1 MPLSFNTRYS
11 SAYSSTPGSSQ
22 SANRCCA
29 MPDHRDH
36 GSSCTIA
43 VALLLIDTKATN
55 RPDGEHNRLEPLFE
69 SNPSRA
75 QGAVMRLDTHVASRN
90 RWTGRHRSTAPSTP
104 YRRSIE
110 SRLLRCPSLWH
121 SQRHALSHGSLIPF
135 GVFLSLSL
143 TCSILSKT
151 TLDRSRF

>member
-55 RPDGEHNRLEPLFE
+55 RPDGEHNRPEPLFE

-90 RWTGRHRSTAPSTP
+90 RWTGRHRSTVPSTDGLLSP
-104 YRRSIE
+104 GCCAAHLCGTRNVMHFLTGALFLLEFFSRS
-110 SRLLRCPSLWH
+110 L
-121 SQRHALSHGSLIPF
+121 
-135 GVFLSLSL
+135 
-143 TCSILSKT
+143 
-151 TLDRSRF
+151 